1 MERFSIVQS
10 LRTTNP
16 HRRQTRQICAEA
28 CSVFSSLTLGFD
40 CSISCIRLSRK
51 AEVNRY
57 DIRGKMTTDDFR
69 ILIAATEKTGN
80 TWLKLLLSQI
90 YDLPTPYISQ
100 DFSEAEADSL
110 GNRWVTHQH
119 FLPERPLL
127 AWAAATQTH
136 LVTMIRHPAD
146 TLVSLYHYCCNYA
159 DHYKDDAAITRAL
172 AADMNERQATAELPH
187 HVVDGELIRTL
198 QERIMCD
205 LNISISWI
213 HSGRSTLVRYE
224 DLRAEPLTTLSSLTA
239 SITSSSRDRIE
250 EAIEA
255 CDIEVL
261 RNSSATDSRFFRRA
275 LIGEWRTVLPTEIL
289 GRFTEEEPF
298 RSQLDFLGYEVELDE
313 IAPKEVWREQTTNQ
327 PPGECFDNGVPFVP
341 ILDELLQSVA
351 PEKRASWNA
360 ILDTS
365 SPDCFFNWAN
375 AAADANAFG
384 SEAVPRI
391 TNLAA
396 FVHRQRPDLQTAFP
410 DIFDLNRLG
419 YASWFLRYAGHR
431 FQLHRSFLTPIA
443 LSWIGKP
450 AGPDN
455 SLQQRLIQS

>member
-1 MERFSIVQS
+1 
-10 LRTTNP
+10 
-16 HRRQTRQICAEA
+16 
-28 CSVFSSLTLGFD
+28 
-40 CSISCIRLSRK
+40 
-51 AEVNRY
+51 
-57 DIRGKMTTDDFR
+57 MTTDDFR

-100 DFSEAEADSL
+100 DFSKAEADSL
-110 GNRWVTHQH
+110 GNRWVMHQH

-146 TLVSLYHYCCNYA
+146 ILVSLYHYCYNYA

-172 AADMNERQATAELPH
+172 AADASERQATANLPH

-213 HSGRSTLVRYE
+213 NSRRSTLVRYE
-224 DLRAEPLTTLSSLTA
+224 DLRADPLTKLSSLAA
-239 SITSSSRDRIE
+239 SIAPVSRERIE
-250 EAIEA
+250 QAIDA
-255 CDIEVL
+255 CDIKVL
-261 RNSSATDSRFFRRA
+261 RDSSATDSKFFRRA
-275 LIGEWRTVLPTEIL
+275 LIGEWRTVLPVEIL
-289 GRFTEEEPF
+289 RRFAEEEPF
-298 RSQLDFLGYEVELDE
+298 TSQLAFLGYEVELDE
-313 IAPKEVWREQTTNQ
+313 IAPKQIWRGQTTNQ

-341 ILDELLQSVA
+341 ILAELLQSVA
-351 PEKRASWNA
+351 PEKKASWDA

-375 AAADANAFG
+375 AAAEEDVLGA
-384 SEAVPRI
+384 EAVPRI

-396 FVHRQRPDLQTAFP
+396 FIHKQRPDLQTAFP

-419 YASWFLRYAGHR
+419 YAGWFLRYAGHR
-431 FQLHRSFLTPIA
+431 YQLDRSFLTPIA

-450 AGPDN
+450 AGHDY
-455 SLQQRLIQS
+455 SLPQQLIVRGDYSGET